1 MQVTEIQGPVCLD
14 RLLIVSR
21 RATFPIGI
29 VSQICSMA
37 LLSYPLLDFIMAIT
51 DADGAFDVKLSARTA

>member
-1 MQVTEIQGPVCLD
+1 MQVTEIQGPACLD
-14 RLLIVSR
+14 RLLIVSM

-37 LLSYPLLDFIMAIT
+37 LLSCQLLEFIMAIT
-51 DADGAFDVKLSARTA
+51 AADGSFDVKLSSRTA